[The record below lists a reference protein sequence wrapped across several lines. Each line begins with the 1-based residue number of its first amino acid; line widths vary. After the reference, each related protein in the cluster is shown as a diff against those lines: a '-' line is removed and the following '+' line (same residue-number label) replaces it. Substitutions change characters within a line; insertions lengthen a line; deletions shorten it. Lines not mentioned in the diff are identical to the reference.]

1 MTAVAATTAM
11 ASGVSAFVA
20 PTAAPTSASMAA
32 RAAGARSSGA
42 SALRLTPDGGRAFAV
57 AGRSQR
63 RTMRMGISVDF
74 MEYVIGNQDGESSVT
89 APVKNEPGFTPG
101 QAPERFEITAAQ
113 RETLLRDG
121 VVHIPQVLTPDWLS
135 YLRDHTE
142 WQIENPHIWASP
154 GVASG
159 LYDYIQRNVWTTNW
173 GFYEFLA
180 YGPCASVFAQLG
192 GALKGQSEADE
203 VRLTTDLLMV
213 NPNKGFKWHQD
224 NQNGPVAF
232 EDALRWWVTL
242 DDTPADHGAPV
253 YLQGSQNNTSVG
265 EDAVFVNL
273 ADGDLPNYPQLLEF
287 RPKAGDMIVWHPKS
301 IHKID
306 GPESQDWEKRK
317 RRVLGGT
324 VALNDALFWN
334 KEKVEFADMGRH
346 DLEHGDPLSNPH
358 FPRIWP
364 AVDPVEFQARQAGEV
379 GRSFPGFLRMWSA
392 LFSKKTRDQFGSF
405 TKVYNTEKPPEVVE
419 ADEAAEAAT
428 SASR

>member
-1 MTAVAATTAM
+1 M
-11 ASGVSAFVA
+11 
-20 PTAAPTSASMAA
+20 
-32 RAAGARSSGA
+32 
-42 SALRLTPDGGRAFAV
+42 
-57 AGRSQR
+57 
-63 RTMRMGISVDF
+63 
-74 MEYVIGNQDGESSVT
+74 
-89 APVKNEPGFTPG
+89 
-101 QAPERFEITAAQ
+101 
-113 RETLLRDG
+113 
-121 VVHIPQVLTPDWLS
+121 
-135 YLRDHTE
+135 
-142 WQIENPHIWASP
+142 
-154 GVASG
+154 
-159 LYDYIQRNVWTTNW
+159 
-173 GFYEFLA
+173 
-180 YGPCASVFAQLG
+180 FAQLG

-273 ADGDLPNYPQLLEF
+273 ADGDLPNYPKLLEF

-346 DLEHGDPLSNPH
+346 DLQHGDPLSNPH

-405 TKVYNTEKPPEVVE
+405 TKVYNKEKPPEVVE

-428 SASR
+428 TASR